1 MQQAA
6 WFPRLVKA
14 KTFLTISVPRIWLA
28 WYLIRKALASDAPAN
43 EQWAHRANKQPPR
56 TLHLSSRAEATKAR
70 WGDKEISPSLGAP
83 RLRVIRE
90 ISDDE
95 RVTLLA
101 KVIREAGVL
110 MLGRDAERESVLL
123 GSVRKLG
130 LVEVGED
137 AVGAFRS
144 EETMIRK
151 VASDDG

>member
-1 MQQAA
+1 
-6 WFPRLVKA
+6 
-14 KTFLTISVPRIWLA
+14 
-28 WYLIRKALASDAPAN
+28 
-43 EQWAHRANKQPPR
+43 
-56 TLHLSSRAEATKAR
+56 
-70 WGDKEISPSLGAP
+70 
-83 RLRVIRE
+83 
-90 ISDDE
+90 
-95 RVTLLA
+95 
-101 KVIREAGVL
+101 